1 MPLITLL
8 GMADAGYEFV
18 AAPSNLKANGTTDSV
33 AETCFLTWTAA
44 KADPDDSPI
53 YYRLF
58 INDNLISDTI
68 TNTSYSVS
76 NPESYTS
83 RVPIH
88 LNAVVDDDEY
98 SSWTDDVFYTYQV
111 SLECITNP
119 SGLLVNGVSSDIDG
133 TCQLTWDAA
142 TFSPAED
149 TTITYEIYVDGINL
163 FSTTGTSYT
172 LPTSTIKS
180 WAEEKDIKVRAKGVR
195 KGRAVYSEYTNSIYY
210 TFTSNLHLLCA
221 SGFNNTSTSNSVNS
235 SSQRVGG
242 ATTSAKYGV
251 YLKFQKPVLDWDTI
265 TTMTLHIYRTEGTAR
280 GNADFNAPAV
290 SWPESNTGL
299 SYTTLYNMY
308 RESDAQTTQYVEA
321 KDKWSEVDIS
331 AIIPYLKDRAGS
343 DHIILGMLSK
353 GTYMFVN
360 TDPAS
365 DNAPYV
371 TIS

>member
-1 MPLITLL
+1 MALITLL
-8 GMADAGYEFV
+8 GMADAGYEFTT
-18 AAPSNLKANGTTDSV
+18 APSNLKANGETDSI
-33 AETCFLTWTAA
+33 AEICHLTWNAA
-44 KADPDDSPI
+44 TTDPDDSPI

-58 INDNLISDTI
+58 VNDNLISDTI
-68 TNTSYSVS
+68 TSTSYSLS
-76 NPESYTS
+76 NPESYIS
-83 RVPIH
+83 RTPIY

-98 SSWTDDVFYTYQV
+98 SGWTNNVYYTYQV
-111 SLECITNP
+111 SLECVSNP
-119 SGLLVNGVSSDIDG
+119 SGLLVNGVSSSVDG
-133 TCQLTWDAA
+133 TCKLTWEAA

-149 TTITYEIYVDGINL
+149 TTITYEIYVDDTSL
-163 FSTTGTSYT
+163 FSATGTSYT
-172 LPTSTIKS
+172 IPTSAIKE
-180 WAEEKDIKVRAKGVR
+180 WTETKNIKVRAKGTR
-195 KGRAVYSEYTNSIYY
+195 KGRALYSEYTNIAYY
-210 TFTSNLHLLCA
+210 AFTSNLHLLCA

-321 KDKWSEVDIS
+321 KDKWSEIDIS
-331 AIIPYLKDRAGS
+331 AIIPYLRDRAGS

-360 TDPAS
+360 TDPSS
-365 DNAPYV
+365 DNTPYI